1 MYRRCAY
8 HFSLVDPDHYSGSG
22 AKIQIFRLWSISQ
35 NLLIWAFLVIA
46 QSEDMVVCYISF
58 SNIEELQRICG
69 DVMTKKLKIMQFLTY
84 NSSISPL
91 TRHCI
96 TSTYRATCI
105 LHFIYWLQSYTLCLV
120 CIMFQFLNISSL
132 YKHFFSHL
140 YLCQLLFDLNEWRLK
155 WKVLRCTTFHITIP
169 KVCG

>member
-1 MYRRCAY
+1 MFLPILIIPSRSSAPFLYPAKAPRLPGRMLRNFTHRKSMYRRCAY
-8 HFSLVDPDHYSGSG
+8 HFSLVDPDYYSGSG

-69 DVMTKKLKIMQFLTY
+69 NVMTKKMKIMQFLTY

-96 TSTYRATCI
+96 TSTYRATWI
-105 LHFIYWLQSYTLCLV
+105 LHFIYWLQRYTLCLE

-132 YKHFFSHL
+132 
-140 YLCQLLFDLNEWRLK
+140 
-155 WKVLRCTTFHITIP
+155 
-169 KVCG
+169 